1 MRSYINEVKSMK
13 KTMFLIIFFTLV
25 MTACSKKTS
34 REALMN
40 IPDDYSLE
48 DAKSDD
54 CVVYEDGDITYGK
67 SFWDDFV
74 TATEKRKST
83 TVRLAFYYT
92 LGNPS
97 SYSKEYY
104 KAIKDD
110 YPVIYIKDL
119 SYDGE
124 KYKIEGIE
132 DGQMITKEYKYMVK
146 YEGQP
151 DSASALVSDYIY
163 YVLVNDNSVTWDDI
177 QKGMF
182 SSKFGDGIDHYMVYE
197 ELVWK

>member
-1 MRSYINEVKSMK
+1 MK
-13 KTMFLIIFFTLV
+13 KTMCLIFFLTLV
-25 MTACSKKTS
+25 LSACSKKTS
-34 REALMN
+34 REALFHL
-40 IPDDYSLE
+40 PEDYSLE

-54 CVVYEDGDITYGK
+54 CVVYEDGDITFGK
-67 SFWDDFV
+67 SFWDDFI
-74 TATEKRKST
+74 TATEKGKST
-83 TVRLAFYYT
+83 TVRLAFYYS
-92 LGNPS
+92 LDNPS

-104 KAIKDD
+104 EAIKDD

-132 DGQMITKEYKYMVK
+132 DGQMIIKEYKYMVK

-151 DSASALVSDYIY
+151 DSASALFSNYIY

-182 SSKFGDGIDHYMVYE
+182 SSKFGDGIEHYVVYE
-197 ELVWK
+197 DLVYN